1 MNRFKRLG
9 SVSALVVLAVGASG
23 VCLAEAPVAWG
34 PTTGAKGCVI
44 LRESEKLD
52 ANTTSDGGGTI
63 LNSRFE
69 LSVVTA
75 NGHAMA
81 KDTWPDDQA
90 TMNELQR
97 ISVNEQTRF
106 VKVKAPYTP
115 QDLEAAQTLCRQS
128 MGAAQ

>member
-1 MNRFKRLG
+1 MKRLKRLSG
-9 SVSALVVLAVGASG
+9 ASALVFLAVGASG

-44 LRESEKLD
+44 LRETEKLD
-52 ANTTSDGGGTI
+52 ANTSNDGGGTI

-75 NGHAMA
+75 NGHALA
-81 KDTWPDDQA
+81 RDTWPDDQA

-97 ISVNEQTRF
+97 ISVTEQTRF
-106 VKVKAPYTP
+106 VKVKSPYTS
-115 QDLEAAQTLCRQS
+115 QDLEAAQALCRQS
-128 MGAAQ
+128 MGAAE